1 MGRIKQ
7 KKKTKKKIGLL
18 RTDHIWAFCYG
29 RNYNDYSLS
38 RSSGSF
44 RVGQSGTVHYIYAR
58 KRKKENL
65 KFSQIPLTNFF
76 ILPYTPVF
84 SCFVLTM

>member
-1 MGRIKQ
+1 MIIGRIKQ
-7 KKKTKKKIGLL
+7 KKKKKNGLL

-38 RSSGSF
+38 GSSGSF
-44 RVGQSGTVHYIYAR
+44 RVGKSGTVHYIYAR

-76 ILPYTPVF
+76 ILPYTPIF